1 MILLLFCTHSSLGE
15 KLDIY
20 SCAGAR
26 LYSASEKLLE
36 FFGAAVSR
44 GKEHCSVYRMDD
56 HNSDNTRNAFCVQQ
70 WRKERARKPDLPTMA
85 SKWIWKE
92 PFIIHF
98 WRNNFHIHLKAS
110 FSYFFCFIFILCIQL
125 YENVFNYIN
134 MYSIKTK
141 CIQLKQNVSNY
152 NKMNSIA
159 SKMYSNTSRCFWYN
173 FLSSLLGHCDCCDK
187 GHDL

>member
-92 PFIIHF
+92 PFYYTFLKEQFSHPSKSLFFQLFLFHF
-98 WRNNFHIHLKAS
+98 HFMYSIVWK
-110 FSYFFCFIFILCIQL
+110 CIQL
-125 YENVFNYIN
+125 YQYVFN
-134 MYSIKTK
+134 
-141 CIQLKQNVSNY
+141 
-152 NKMNSIA
+152 
-159 SKMYSNTSRCFWYN
+159 
-173 FLSSLLGHCDCCDK
+173 
-187 GHDL
+187 

>member
-110 FSYFFCFIFILCIQL
+110 FSYFFVSFSF
-125 YENVFNYIN
+125 YVFNCMK
-134 MYSIKTK
+134 MYSIISI
-141 CIQLKQNVSNY
+141 CIQLKQNVFN
-152 NKMNSIA
+152 
-159 SKMYSNTSRCFWYN
+159 
-173 FLSSLLGHCDCCDK
+173 
-187 GHDL
+187 

>member
-1 MILLLFCTHSSLGE
+1 MTKRESEKTRLANNGLKMDMKRAFYYTFLKEQFSHPSKSFFFLLF
-15 KLDIY
+15 
-20 SCAGAR
+20 R
-26 LYSASEKLLE
+26 
-36 FFGAAVSR
+36 FF
-44 GKEHCSVYRMDD
+44 
-56 HNSDNTRNAFCVQQ
+56 
-70 WRKERARKPDLPTMA
+70 
-85 SKWIWKE
+85 
-92 PFIIHF
+92 
-98 WRNNFHIHLKAS
+98 
-110 FSYFFCFIFILCIQL
+110 FILCIQL

>member
-1 MILLLFCTHSSLGE
+1 
-15 KLDIY
+15 
-20 SCAGAR
+20 
-26 LYSASEKLLE
+26 
-36 FFGAAVSR
+36 
-44 GKEHCSVYRMDD
+44 
-56 HNSDNTRNAFCVQQ
+56 
-70 WRKERARKPDLPTMA
+70 
-85 SKWIWKE
+85 
-92 PFIIHF
+92 
-98 WRNNFHIHLKAS
+98 
-110 FSYFFCFIFILCIQL
+110 
-125 YENVFNYIN
+125 

>member
-1 MILLLFCTHSSLGE
+1 MLGRDFIVHQKNCLSFLGQQYPEEKSIAACTEWMIIIQTTREMRSVCNNDE
-15 KLDIY
+15 KRERENQT
-20 SCAGAR
+20 C
-26 LYSASEKLLE
+26 
-36 FFGAAVSR
+36 
-44 GKEHCSVYRMDD
+44 
-56 HNSDNTRNAFCVQQ
+56 QQ
-70 WRKERARKPDLPTMA
+70 WPQNGYKKSL
-85 SKWIWKE
+85 
-92 PFIIHF
+92 FIIHF

-110 FSYFFCFIFILCIQL
+110 FSYFSCFIFILCIQL